1 MIRAK
6 YSYEG
11 VAALEDFSKSLEQY
25 NRLIEAY
32 KSNFEQK
39 VNSLQELGAFQDEI
53 MGNIDLINKSLS
65 CACDCIK
72 DAVVDCICFTQ
83 EMLDEIGSY

>member
-11 VAALEDFSKSLEQY
+11 VAALKDFSKSLEQY

-32 KSNFEQK
+32 KSNFAQK

-65 CACDCIK
+65 CASDCIK